1 MTRTA
6 AAPVETHQFMVGFE
20 EVARQ
25 SQGIAAAAADQLNI
39 DLRFESADRIIA
51 TKPPQAPPPP
61 PRRAPSPSYAFA
73 VEPHLKWLIDTV
85 ISEMVGFYP
94 SPFAIELRYP
104 QPGDETGYAA
114 VVRLDH
120 PEAPAYSL
128 SGTVVTEQLKEAV
141 VALYPKGLNLVA
153 MLAGLHQ
160 RYLDGDYGD
169 ANPDTVARNQANRAA
184 NSGEVTGIYLSTS
197 LPEPSI
203 AISQHLPYEK
213 GAILMLGPEYKA
225 IQY

>member
-6 AAPVETHQFMVGFE
+6 AAPVETHQFMVGFD
-20 EVARQ
+20 EVARR
-25 SQGIAAAAADQLNI
+25 SQGIAAAAAEQLNI

-51 TKPPQAPPPP
+51 TKPPQGF
-61 PRRAPSPSYAFA
+61 RHRAASPSYAFV

-85 ISEMVGFYP
+85 SSEMVGFYP

-114 VVRLDH
+114 VARLDH

-203 AISQHLPYEK
+203 AISQRLPYEK